1 VNGAPRIAGGIPSS
15 ASGADLEF
23 YRLADHYLA
32 DLFEAYPSASTAA
45 GFHRHDQRLDDWS
58 AAGVRAKV
66 TLARRHQ
73 AALVAVDAAR
83 LSPGSRVD
91 LGILR
96 ADSEATL
103 LSLEELRP
111 HERDPQFFV
120 DLLGNALLY
129 LTLLDPDSP
138 AWPERLEGVRG
149 RLEQVPDFLAG
160 ARATLDRPARVV
172 TEMVTQTNA
181 GNMRFLSDAL
191 PRLFDKAPGIRPAL
205 EAANRKAIAALQ
217 EFQTFVEQDLLPRS
231 TGDWRLG
238 GPLWGKKLRL
248 TLQSD
253 MDAATI
259 ARRAEAS
266 IADLRRRMLEAAG
279 PLHARLFPGHSHAET
294 GDNLV
299 NVVVGEVIES
309 ISERRPTRATLFET
323 VRRAVDRIKGFL
335 RESDLI
341 SLPPEDDRLAI
352 EPTPGFLDGMAVA
365 FFNPPPTLEP
375 ALKKSFWISSVPR
388 GGSPEED
395 ARIEA
400 SFLREYNDYALHG
413 LAIHEAWPG
422 HYVQYWHAYRSPMA
436 TLYKKVFSSGTF
448 AEGWAVLAERLMFEA
463 GYGADDPAFLLMHL
477 KHGLR
482 APINALID
490 ARLHTGGGTDE
501 DADRFTID
509 LLRRTGFQEET
520 EARGKLRRAK
530 VTSTQLSTYFVGLI
544 EMQDLLEDAVRSAGP
559 GAPRKGILDR
569 LLSFGT
575 IPPRDVR
582 ALMGLS
588 PAR

>member
-1 VNGAPRIAGGIPSS
+1 MSGGARLPGGIPPG
-15 ASGADLEF
+15 AAGADLEF
-23 YRLADHYLA
+23 YRLAERYLS
-32 DLFEAYPSASTAA
+32 DLFDAFPSAATAA
-45 GFHRHDQRLDDWS
+45 GFHIHDRSLDDWS
-58 AAGVRAKV
+58 VAGVRGKIAM
-66 TLARRHQ
+66 ARGHQ
-73 AALVAVDAAR
+73 ASLHACDPAR
-83 LSPGSRVD
+83 LSPGARVD
-91 LGILR
+91 LAILR
-96 ADSEATL
+96 NDADSTL

-120 DLLGNALLY
+120 DLLGNSILY
-129 LTLLDPDSP
+129 LTLLDADSP
-138 AWPERLEGVRG
+138 AWPDRLDGVRG

-160 ARATLDRPARVV
+160 ARATLGTPARVV

-181 GNMRFLSDAL
+181 GNIRFLLDQL
-191 PRLFDKAPGIRPAL
+191 PRLFDRAPALKPAL
-205 EAANRKAIAALQ
+205 EEANRRAVAALQ
-217 EFQTFVEQDLLPRS
+217 EFQTFVERDLLPRS

-238 GPLWGKKLRL
+238 PLLWGKKLRL
-248 TLQSD
+248 TLQSE
-253 MDAATI
+253 MDASTV
-259 ARRAEAS
+259 ARRAEAA
-266 IADLRRRMLEAAG
+266 IADLRRRMLAAAE
-279 PLHARLFPGHSHAET
+279 PLHARLFPGHRHGET
-294 GDNLV
+294 GDDLV

-309 ISERRPTRATLFET
+309 VSERHPTRATLFET

-335 RESDLI
+335 RERDLI

-388 GGSPEED
+388 GGSAEED

-413 LAIHEAWPG
+413 LAIHEAFPG

-463 GYGADDPAFLLMHL
+463 GYGAEDPAFLLMHL

-490 ARLHTGGGTDE
+490 ARLHTGGGSD
-501 DADRFTID
+501 DDVDRFTID

-544 EMQDLLEDAVRSAGP
+544 EMEDLLADALRAAGP
-559 GAPRKGILDR
+559 GAPRKGVLDR

-582 ALMGLS
+582 ALMEL
-588 PAR
+588 PASR

>member
-1 VNGAPRIAGGIPSS
+1 MSGAERLPGGIPPG
-15 ASGADLEF
+15 AAGADLEF
-23 YRLADHYLA
+23 YRLAERYLA
-32 DLFEAYPSASTAA
+32 DLFDAFPSAATAA
-45 GFHRHDQRLDDWS
+45 GFHSHDRRLDDWS
-58 AAGVRAKV
+58 AAGVRAKIAM
-66 TLARRHQ
+66 ARGHQ
-73 AALVAVDAAR
+73 AALRAVDPAR
-83 LSPGSRVD
+83 LNPGARVD
-91 LGILR
+91 LAILR
-96 ADSEATL
+96 NDTDSTL

-111 HERDPQFFV
+111 HQRDPQFFV
-120 DLLGNALLY
+120 DLLGNSLLY
-129 LTLLDPDSP
+129 LTLLDADSP
-138 AWPERLEGVRG
+138 AWPDRLDGIRG

-160 ARATLDRPARVV
+160 ARATLETPARVV
-172 TEMVTQTNA
+172 TEMVMQTNA
-181 GNMRFLSDAL
+181 GNIRFLRDQL
-191 PRLFDKAPGIRPAL
+191 PRLFDRAPALKPAL
-205 EAANRKAIAALQ
+205 EAVNLRAVAALEEYQ
-217 EFQTFVEQDLLPRS
+217 AFVERDLLPRS

-238 GPLWGKKLRL
+238 PALWGKKLRL

-253 MDAATI
+253 MDAATV
-259 ARRAEAS
+259 ARRAETA
-266 IADLRRRMLEAAG
+266 IADLRRRMLAAAE
-279 PLHARLFPGHSHAET
+279 PLHARLFPGHRHGET
-294 GDNLV
+294 GDELV
-299 NVVVGEVIES
+299 NIVVGEVIES
-309 ISERRPTRATLFET
+309 VSARHPTRATLFDT

-335 RESDLI
+335 REEDLI

-388 GGSPEED
+388 GASAEEN

-413 LAIHEAWPG
+413 LAIHEAFPG

-463 GYGADDPAFLLMHL
+463 GYGSEDPAFLLMHL

-490 ARLHTGGGTDE
+490 ARLHTGGGSDE
-501 DADRFTID
+501 DVDAFTID

-544 EMQDLLEDAVRSAGP
+544 EMEDLLEDALRAAGP
-559 GAPRKGILDR
+559 GAPRKGVLDR

-582 ALMGLS
+582 ALMGL
-588 PAR
+588 PAPR